1 MQLSL
6 ATLEIPI
13 KQMNRCSALLLAALL
28 FSCSLHVSAQ
38 DHKGKRSDDA
48 PSKTS
53 EDKKDQHTVYD
64 YSLVDMDGKVIPLS
78 TYKGKLLLIV
88 NLASQSFYNTQIAA
102 LNELQKTY
110 GPRGLQIVGIPSAE
124 FGNQELKDPAAMRKY
139 YTDTAHADFPVFAA
153 ATLNGVNAIPLYQ
166 FLCDAKQSVPGGDIH
181 WNYTK
186 FLIGRDGK
194 PLARYEVSI
203 DPADIDFH
211 VNIENAL
218 AGKFK
223 KQGGGEREH
232 ADSGGGDDDDDDD

>member
-1 MQLSL
+1 
-6 ATLEIPI
+6 
-13 KQMNRCSALLLAALL
+13 MNRCSALLLAALL
-28 FSCSLHVSAQ
+28 LSCSLHVSAQ
-38 DHKGKRSDDA
+38 DHKGKHSDDA
-48 PSKTS
+48 QSKTS
-53 EDKKDQHTVYD
+53 QDNKDQHTAYD
-64 YSLVDMDGKVIPLS
+64 YSLVDQDGKVVPLS

-110 GPRGLQIVGIPSAE
+110 GPRGLQIIGIPSFE

-139 YTDTAHADFPVFAA
+139 YTDTAHADFPVFAS
-153 ATLNGVNAIPLYQ
+153 ATLKGINAIPLYQ
-166 FLCDAKQSVPGGDIH
+166 FLCDAKQSVPGGDIR

-194 PLARYEVSI
+194 PLARYEVDI

-218 AGKFK
+218 AGKLK
-223 KQGGGEREH
+223 KQGGGERQS
-232 ADSGGGDDDDDDD
+232 AGGGGDDDDDD